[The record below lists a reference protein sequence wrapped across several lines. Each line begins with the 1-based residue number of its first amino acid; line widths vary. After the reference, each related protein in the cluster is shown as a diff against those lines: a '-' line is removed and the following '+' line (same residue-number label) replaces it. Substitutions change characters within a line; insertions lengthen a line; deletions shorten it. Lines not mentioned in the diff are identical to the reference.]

1 MGRSNSAGSV
11 QQPQASIAPVTA
23 PAAQPGQNVFNQS
36 ANAYTAALQGTQGAM
51 NYQPQSVGTQFGYQP
66 MAVGAQNVNTQFGYN
81 PAQVQAGTVGTQ
93 FGYDPAQVQAQT
105 AAGGM
110 AAYQNPYTQQVIDQS
125 MSDLDRQRQMQQ
137 RTTGAQATAAGAFG
151 GSRHGIAEAE
161 TNRAYAE
168 KGGQLAGQLR
178 AQGFNTALGAAQQ
191 DVTRQL
197 QADTSNQAAQA
208 MATQF
213 GQQTGLQ
220 GQMANQNAGLQ
231 AGIANQTAGGQA
243 AQFGQQTGL
252 TAQGMN
258 QNAGLQ
264 AGIANQNAF
273 GRATEFGQQMGL
285 QGQIANQNA
294 GLQGAQFRLGA
305 GAQMGNLSNLGFG
318 YGTQLANYQNQMG
331 AQQQLMMQ
339 NLINASRGQ
348 YGGFTGA
355 PNAALGLYGQALGA
369 TPGGQGTQTT
379 TSNPGTMGYLS
390 AGAGLLGAFCW
401 VAREVYGPEDSRWTE
416 FRHWLLTDA
425 PTWLLKAYAKHG
437 EAFAGVV
444 RRVPILKRV
453 LRPLMD
459 RARRAAGFEG

>member
-1 MGRSNSAGSV
+1 L
-11 QQPQASIAPVTA
+11 QA
-23 PAAQPGQNVFNQS
+23 NL
-36 ANAYTAALQGTQGAM
+36 AN
-51 NYQPQSVGTQFGYQP
+51 
-66 MAVGAQNVNTQFGYN
+66 
-81 PAQVQAGTVGTQ
+81 
-93 FGYDPAQVQAQT
+93 QT
-105 AAGGM
+105 A
-110 AAYQNPYTQQVIDQS
+110 
-125 MSDLDRQRQMQQ
+125 
-137 RTTGAQATAAGAFG
+137 GAQAA
-151 GSRHGIAEAE
+151 
-161 TNRAYAE
+161 
-168 KGGQLAGQLR
+168 
-178 AQGFNTALGAAQQ
+178 
-191 DVTRQL
+191 
-197 QADTSNQAAQA
+197 
-208 MATQF
+208 QF
-213 GQQTGLQ
+213 GQQMGLQ
-220 GQMANQNAGLQ
+220 GQTTNLNAAMQAGIANQTAGAQAAQFGQQMGLQGQTTNLNAGLQ
-231 AGIANQTAGGQA
+231 AGIANQTANAQAAQFGQQTGLTAQGMNQNAALQANLANQTANAQA

-273 GRATEFGQQMGL
+273 GRANEFGQQLGL